1 MDDEII
7 PTTTSFDSS
16 SAATF
21 TTPSFEDLPADRTV
35 IMDEE
40 QEEARGDHHGG
51 SSADDCLLKTINVTS
66 SLSFYDTIPFTLF
79 LYSCCGCSCP
89 HSQELPLLLLLGCD
103 RLAVTVTDSTRR
115 SIVLSK

>member
-7 PTTTSFDSS
+7 PITTSFDSTS
-16 SAATF
+16 IAAIF
-21 TTPSFEDLPADRTV
+21 TIPSFEDLLAERTV

-79 LYSCCGCSCP
+79 LYSCCGCSCH
-89 HSQELPLLLLLGCD
+89 HSQDRCRCRSCWGLFVLDCD
-103 RLAVTVTDSTRR
+103 
-115 SIVLSK
+115 